1 MSTLGTSDGV
11 TERKEQDMAKDQDK
25 KGIPKVQI
33 DMFNWG
39 PCVVRMR
46 INEDFQNKLL
56 DEAKKNEEDYVGKLA
71 GQIKKET
78 GYSDEARQR
87 LLPYVSSALGLYN
100 QAYEA
105 YTKKKFEKTPEYIL
119 SALWI
124 NYQKKNEFNPPHD
137 HDGKLSFVIYCEIP
151 KKLKEENEKY
161 KGRSCGPGGI
171 QFLYGE
177 GTRDAIT
184 YMSHFPEQ
192 GEMFIFPAWLKHWV
206 SPFQSDCTRIS
217 VSGNI
222 HDSAPLNNIS
232 RFGPEYVKD
241 REEREVK
248 KTDSEI

>member
-1 MSTLGTSDGV
+1 MRGESDGV

-56 DEAKKNEEDYVGKLA
+56 SEAKKNKEDYVGKLA
-71 GQIKKET
+71 GQIDSET
-78 GYSDEARQR
+78 GYTDESRQII
-87 LLPYVSSALGLYN
+87 LPYVSSALGLYN

-105 YTKKKFEKTPEYIL
+105 YTKKKFEKDPEYIM

-124 NYQKKNEFNPPHD
+124 NHQKKNEFNPPHD
-137 HDGKLSFVIYCEIP
+137 HDGKLSFVIYLKIP
-151 KKLKEENEKY
+151 EELKKENEAY
-161 KGRSCGPGGI
+161 RGRSCGPGGI

-177 GTRDAIT
+177 GPRDAVT
-184 YMSHFPEQ
+184 YMSYFPVERD
-192 GEMFIFPAWLKHWV
+192 MFIFPAWLKHWV
-206 SPFQSDCTRIS
+206 SPFKSDCTRIS

-222 HDSAPLNNIS
+222 HDSAPLNNITK
-232 RFGPEYVKD
+232 FGPEYVETKKD
-241 REEREVK
+241 
-248 KTDSEI
+248 DSKA